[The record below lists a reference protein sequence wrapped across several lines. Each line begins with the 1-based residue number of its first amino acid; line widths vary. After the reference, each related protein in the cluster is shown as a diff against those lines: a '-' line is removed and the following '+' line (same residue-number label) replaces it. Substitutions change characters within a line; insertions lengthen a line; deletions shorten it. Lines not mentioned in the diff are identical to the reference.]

1 MEQSGFTVIRQSIPR
16 HVWTT
21 ARAIQNFV
29 LNFAFNASSVRQ
41 HEANIISTEGS
52 IASGHNALTVNAD
65 PPPFL
70 LLRVALE

>member
-21 ARAIQNFV
+21 ARAIQ
-29 LNFAFNASSVRQ
+29 NFAFNASSVRQ